1 MSSAARYFQRS
12 PRYVLRPGDRS
23 LMRYAGM
30 ETKGDATPARVRDL
44 SATGLSFVVDGDNV
58 PFENELLKVEFNIPG
73 DKAGKNQQVAW
84 FATVMRV
91 ETRNDWD
98 PQLGDQTFT
107 LIALR
112 FRPLPRAL
120 HNAIEKS
127 LNGRITPDEEPLPST
142 QDASALFT
150 LAAATSALLAS
161 MLWMCLPLSKWISFL
176 G

>member
-30 ETKGDATPARVRDL
+30 ESKGDATPARVRDL
-44 SATGLSFVVDGDNV
+44 SSTGLSFIVEGENV

-73 DKAGKNQQVAW
+73 DKQVAW

-91 ETRNDWD
+91 ETRSEWD
-98 PQLGDQTFT
+98 PSLGDQTFT

-112 FRPLPRAL
+112 FRPLPPQFQ
-120 HNAIEKS
+120 NAIEKS
-127 LNGRITPDEEPLPST
+127 LSGRISPDEEPLTSVN
-142 QDASALFT
+142 DASALFT

-161 MLWMCLPLSKWISFL
+161 MLWMCLPLSKWIQL
-176 G
+176 LT